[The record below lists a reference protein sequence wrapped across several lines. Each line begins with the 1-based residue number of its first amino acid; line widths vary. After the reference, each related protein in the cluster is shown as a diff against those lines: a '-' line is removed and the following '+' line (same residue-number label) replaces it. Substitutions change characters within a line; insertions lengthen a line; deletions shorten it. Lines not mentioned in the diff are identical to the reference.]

1 MVNVGEGT
9 QRLGMEH
16 RVRLTRLFEH
26 IFLTAL
32 TPECFGG
39 LPGMLLT
46 LADCGKT
53 TVTVHGPPGTRR
65 LLRSTTHF
73 MRRCAERWRCD

>member
-16 RVRLTRLFEH
+16 KVRLTRLFEH

-39 LPGMLLT
+39 LPGAYRSPLCCT
-46 LADCGKT
+46 FNHACI
-53 TVTVHGPPGTRR
+53 GP
-65 LLRSTTHF
+65 
-73 MRRCAERWRCD
+73 

>member
-1 MVNVGEGT
+1 MAIDQSDDRFRLTLTPTHSFMVNVGEGT

-16 RVRLTRLFEH
+16 KVRLTRLFEH

-39 LPGMLLT
+39 LPGEL
-46 LADCGKT
+46 G
-53 TVTVHGPPGTRR
+53 
-65 LLRSTTHF
+65 
-73 MRRCAERWRCD
+73 

>member
-16 RVRLTRLFEH
+16 KVRLTRLFEH

-39 LPGMLLT
+39 LPGT
-46 LADCGKT
+46 WVGGW
-53 TVTVHGPPGTRR
+53 VG
-65 LLRSTTHF
+65 
-73 MRRCAERWRCD
+73 RCALWDDSFSLHVRP